1 MMNEKNG
8 SIVKVYWLI
17 DPSWV
22 IQNEM
27 FFSKEGNPNTFSA
40 TNHMS
45 HEQMNNPRSLV
56 IWFELI
62 QKVTRKGFEHA
73 VANNFLS

>member
-1 MMNEKNG
+1 MK
-8 SIVKVYWLI
+8 
-17 DPSWV
+17 
-22 IQNEM
+22 
-27 FFSKEGNPNTFSA
+27 FFSIEGNPNTLSA

-62 QKVTRKGFEHA
+62 QKVTHKGFEQFSFIGI
-73 VANNFLS
+73 NFLNKGK